1 MKPFLLVSTRPEEEA
16 LASEYRA
23 YRRGAGLQ
31 QDQLEL
37 AEFDLVGLPE
47 IEPEKYSGVFIAGSP
62 YGGSADGYVSS
73 TQKWVREELAALFEQ
88 LLLAGTPILAT
99 GSSVGILGAQLGFP
113 VSSRDAEFGE
123 LVDIEL
129 TRDAWEDPLFEGL
142 PDAFVAYVN
151 HGDAVDELPDSD
163 SETRLARSLNTSV
176 QAFRHGSNVYGIQF
190 NPELDSELMFSKTEA
205 FADAGDSG
213 IGDIESLVTTGRSGA
228 GDHSAAKILANFV
241 KVFAQ

>member
-23 YRRGAGLQ
+23 YRRGAGLEES
-31 QDQLEL
+31 QLEL

-47 IEPEKYSGVFIAGSP
+47 IEPGRYSGVFVAGSP
-62 YGGSADGYVSS
+62 YGGTADGYVSS
-73 TQKWVREELAALFEQ
+73 TQRWVREELAALFEQ
-88 LLLAGTPILAT
+88 LLAAGTPILAT

-123 LVDIEL
+123 IVDIEL
-129 TRDAWEDPLFEGL
+129 TRDAWEDPVFEGL

-151 HGDAVDELPDSD
+151 HGDAVEELPE
-163 SETRLARSLNTSV
+163 SETRLARSLNTVV
-176 QAFRHGSNVYGIQF
+176 QAFRHGENVYGIQF
-190 NPELDSELMFSKTEA
+190 NPELDSELMFAKTEA

-213 IGDIESLVTTGRSGA
+213 IGDIESLVTTGRQGSGE
-228 GDHSAAKILANFV
+228 HSAAKILANFV
-241 KVFAQ
+241 KVFSD